1 MRKIKSMTATVLA
14 FILMLSLTGCGEI
27 KKAETAVNGMFAA
40 FQNLNFE
47 EAQKYVNVED
57 ITKTGN
63 EANENARL
71 VMETIFGKLNYEM
84 ISSEKADDHTVVVK
98 AKITTTDMKPVM
110 GEFFAKALEY
120 AFSNAFASPQPTEEE
135 TNQKMEEILVECAS
149 KPDLATVTNEVD
161 IKVVKTEGKEWKIE
175 VDDTLSNALLGGLT
189 DVAKEMEN
197 AFSTE
202 E

>member
-40 FQNLNFE
+40 FQSLNFE

-84 ISSEKADDHTVVVK
+84 ISSEKTDDHTVVVK

-197 AFSTE
+197 AFSSE

>member
-197 AFSTE
+197 AFSSE